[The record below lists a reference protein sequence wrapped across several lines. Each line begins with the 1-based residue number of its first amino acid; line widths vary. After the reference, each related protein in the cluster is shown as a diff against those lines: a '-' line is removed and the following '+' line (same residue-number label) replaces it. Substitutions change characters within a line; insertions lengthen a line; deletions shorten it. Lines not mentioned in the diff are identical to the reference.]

1 MLLWRQHSDSD
12 MADEQL
18 DDAERV
24 RPIGEQEMLFCH
36 YLLAPLKD
44 GKLRTVAECAELA
57 GFTPAQGAELVRRP
71 QVVEFCREYRVE
83 MARELA
89 RRDVGELDKYD
100 ISHVTLLRE
109 LMRMMKTPIHQTRS
123 NMNAQVE
130 AAKVMAVVLG
140 PMSKVFA
147 GRTEEELN
155 FFADHGYFPE
165 EKPVKGRLQ

>member
-1 MLLWRQHSDSD
+1 
-12 MADEQL
+12 
-18 DDAERV
+18 
-24 RPIGEQEMLFCH
+24 MLFCH
-36 YLLAPLKD
+36 YLLAPLRD
-44 GKLRTVAECAELA
+44 GKRRTVAECAELA
-57 GFTPAQGAELVRRP
+57 GFTPEQGSDLVRRP

-89 RRDVGELDKYD
+89 RRDVGELERYD

-140 PMSKVFA
+140 PMGKTFE
-147 GRTEEELN
+147 GRTEEELEY
-155 FFADHGYFPE
+155 FAEHGRFEDDKMLRPI
-165 EKPVKGRLQ
+165 KGRLQ